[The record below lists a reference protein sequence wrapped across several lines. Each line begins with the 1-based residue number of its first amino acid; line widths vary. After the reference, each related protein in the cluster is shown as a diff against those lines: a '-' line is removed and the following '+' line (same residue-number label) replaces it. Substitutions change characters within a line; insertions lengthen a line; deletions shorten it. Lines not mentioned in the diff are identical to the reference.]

1 MIAAWALVVG
11 GCVRIVGEV
20 LEILAGRPTAVSGGL
35 AGAALVMVA
44 IGFAGLWPEARRS
57 RLGRVAVMLVGAGA
71 LGFTL
76 VAAWSISRGT
86 LPVAVV
92 AQTPGFIIAAL
103 VTLVGAVALA
113 GWLIASPAYPRW
125 IGIVMSVS
133 IGLSL
138 VSSFVAFP
146 AIVQPLIDV
155 VMALTFIQLGLSMRE
170 RRKIG

>member
-1 MIAAWALVVG
+1 
-11 GCVRIVGEV
+11 
-20 LEILAGRPTAVSGGL
+20 
-35 AGAALVMVA
+35 
-44 IGFAGLWPEARRS
+44 
-57 RLGRVAVMLVGAGA
+57 MLVGAGA